1 MKPHR
6 HNKESGIADRI
17 SMLRYKNGRE
27 DICLLGMYF
36 PTKPSNAR
44 QKKEYWRVSN
54 LMLTW
59 IREKISMLPMRTLL
73 MTYGD
78 INDDFGLARTDGNQ
92 FVPVHS
98 HSVGSQ
104 RVGQEKFVS
113 TQLRQ
118 VFEANCQAICSTFWK
133 TKPTYI
139 GHGAKSF
146 IDTFTIS
153 LEHLSQVQD
162 YRAMQRLAA
171 QFICITSKIY
181 DHIPIM
187 MFLFH
192 HVAEKKKTSLFG
204 IGTVLCV
211 A

>member
-6 HNKESGIADRI
+6 HKRNRELLIVLSDVEVQKRQ
-17 SMLRYKNGRE
+17 GRHLFVGHVFSHE
-27 DICLLGMYF
+27 ANECK
-36 PTKPSNAR
+36 T
-44 QKKEYWRVSN
+44 KKEYWRVSN

-171 QFICITSKIY
+171 QFIGITSKIY

-211 A
+211 T